1 MKTSETLKDYG
12 VCRSYTIAE
21 LLPEYD
27 GMATQSAVIRMSNKS
42 FITVERVDVMCHG
55 YKSKTGKVEIPSRSL
70 WHNLAKWIR
79 TMPSVS

>member
-1 MKTSETLKDYG
+1 MKTSETLRSYG
-12 VCRSYTIAE
+12 VCRSYTMAE

-55 YKSKTGKVEIPSRSL
+55 YKCKVAEKKNIFKFWRKVV
-70 WHNLAKWIR
+70 AWIR
-79 TMPSVS
+79 NMHDVS

>member
-42 FITVERVDVMCHG
+42 FITVERVDVMCGG
-55 YKSKTGKVEIPSRSL
+55 YKSKATEKKDVCKFWRKVVAWMKS
-70 WHNLAKWIR
+70 IR
-79 TMPSVS
+79 SVS